1 MITPFA
7 SIRATAGSLLSNS
20 VTHATPS
27 TSPSSSSGTGW
38 SWTLEPTPNHEGAG
52 GSNRTSTTPPV
63 GPMTSEHDVR
73 SRILS
78 IPARSRPGRPMAGSG
93 MPPFVIDPGKR
104 RVIEGA
110 RGMALSL
117 QRDGVSR
124 RPSSEISSARC
135 SRRPAGRSSGDCRDS
150 AGERTS
156 SACPFKGNEGE
167 RRTTTS
173 VVPRR
178 LATNVSGDP
187 YSPIGRKADVDLR
200 SAGPRF
206 LDGPIHQQVVSSREP
221 GRSQSNP
228 ASIMVHVDGRNS
240 GFTVP
245 TMKSIDGGKKISS

>member
-1 MITPFA
+1 M
-7 SIRATAGSLLSNS
+7 
-20 VTHATPS
+20 H
-27 TSPSSSSGTGW
+27 
-38 SWTLEPTPNHEGAG
+38 
-52 GSNRTSTTPPV
+52 
-63 GPMTSEHDVR
+63 
-73 SRILS
+73 S
-78 IPARSRPGRPMAGSG
+78 IPARSRPGRPMAESDT
-93 MPPFVIDPGKR
+93 PPFVIDPGKR

-156 SACPFKGNEGE
+156 SAYPFKGNEGE

-173 VVPRR
+173 VVPRHP
-178 LATNVSGDP
+178 ATNVSGNP
-187 YSPIGRKADVDLR
+187 SSPNGRKVDVDR
-200 SAGPRF
+200 SSAGSRF
-206 LDGPIHQQVVSSREP
+206 PDGPIHQQVVSSSEP

-228 ASIMVHVDGRNS
+228 ASIMVHVDGRDS

-245 TMKSIDGGKKISS
+245 TMKSIDGAEKLSS